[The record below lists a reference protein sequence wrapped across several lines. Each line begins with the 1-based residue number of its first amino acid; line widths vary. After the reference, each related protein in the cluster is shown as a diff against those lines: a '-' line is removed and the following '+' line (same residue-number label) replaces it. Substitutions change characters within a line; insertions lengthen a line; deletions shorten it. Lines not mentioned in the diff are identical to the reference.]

1 MYFNFYYLFLFL
13 RKYIKQK
20 NMRLLLT
27 FIIFILGGFY
37 TFGKESCCEQCC
49 ECLGNCCKKGKE
61 EVKNGNNVE
70 EKKEVEEDGVQEE
83 FYLKKTEAAN
93 PEEIKKLVNLD
104 WYVAKKETASF
115 ILYEKINNIG
125 NGGLNDNDV
134 IKVTKDKNGFSID
147 KDFITEENN
156 TKKWALFKIIYK
168 EGKEKE
174 TKYLYCSDIE
184 GGEFD
189 GIFESCKQHISISVI
204 VCDTSEV
211 TDMSGMFYGCSSLT
225 KLDLFNFN
233 TEEVTSMFSMFS
245 NCYSLQ
251 ELNLSNFNTKK
262 VTDMSSMF
270 SDCNSLMKLKL
281 SNFNTEKVTSMSSMF
296 NNCSSLQELNLS
308 NFNTEKVTSM
318 SSMFSNCS
326 SLQELNLSNFNTKKV
341 TSTDDIFHNIP
352 NENLKSFTL
361 PESLSKLINNK

>member
-1 MYFNFYYLFLFL
+1 MYFIFYYLFLFL
-13 RKYIKQK
+13 RKYIKQR

-49 ECLGNCCKKGKE
+49 EYLGNCCKKGK
-61 EVKNGNNVE
+61 GE
-70 EKKEVEEDGVQEE
+70 EKKEEEEKEQEE

-93 PEEIKKLVNLD
+93 PEEIKKLVNTD
-104 WYVAKKETASF
+104 WYDDKGKEASF
-115 ILYEKINNIG
+115 IFYEKINGEENQNI
-125 NGGLNDNDV
+125 NENDV
-134 IKVTKDKNGFSID
+134 IKVTKYKNGFNID

-168 EGKEKE
+168 EEKE
-174 TKYLYCSDIE
+174 EVEETVYLYCSDIE
-184 GGEFD
+184 SGELN

-204 VCDTSEV
+204 ACDTSEV
-211 TDMSGMFYGCSSLT
+211 TDMSDMFYGCSSLT

-308 NFNTEKVTSM
+308 NFNTEKVTS
-318 SSMFSNCS
+318 
-326 SLQELNLSNFNTKKV
+326 
-341 TSTDDIFHNIP
+341 TDDIFHNIP

>member
-1 MYFNFYYLFLFL
+1 
-13 RKYIKQK
+13 
-20 NMRLLLT
+20 MRLLLT

-37 TFGKESCCEQCC
+37 TFGKENCCEQCC
-49 ECLGNCCKKGKE
+49 EYLEKCCKKGE
-61 EVKNGNNVE
+61 EEK
-70 EKKEVEEDGVQEE
+70 EKKEENKEEEVPEE
-83 FYLKKTEAAN
+83 FYLKKPKQN
-93 PEEIKKLVNLD
+93 DPEKIKNLVNTN
-104 WYVAKKETASF
+104 WYEDKKETASF

-296 NNCSSLQELNLS
+296 
-308 NFNTEKVTSM
+308 
-318 SSMFSNCS
+318 SNCS

>member
-1 MYFNFYYLFLFL
+1 ML
-13 RKYIKQK
+13 RK
-20 NMRLLLT
+20 
-27 FIIFILGGFY
+27 
-37 TFGKESCCEQCC
+37 
-49 ECLGNCCKKGKE
+49 KE
-61 EVKNGNNVE
+61 E
-70 EKKEVEEDGVQEE
+70 EKELEE
-83 FYLKKTEAAN
+83 FYLKKTKAAN
-93 PEEIKKLVNLD
+93 PKEIKKLVNLD
-104 WYVAKKETASF
+104 WYDNKKETASF
-115 ILYEKINNIG
+115 ILYKKINNIG

-168 EGKEKE
+168 EGKEKKLVAK
-174 TKYLYCSDIE
+174 TVYLYCSDIE
-184 GGEFD
+184 SGEFD

-204 VCDTSEV
+204 ACDTSEV
-211 TDMSGMFYGCSSLT
+211 TDMSDMFYGCSSLT

>member
-1 MYFNFYYLFLFL
+1 MYFIFYYLFLFL
-13 RKYIKQK
+13 RKYIKQR

-49 ECLGNCCKKGKE
+49 EYLGNCCKKGKE

-93 PEEIKKLVNLD
+93 PKEIKKLVDLD

-134 IKVTKDKNGFSID
+134 IKVTKYKNGFNID
-147 KDFITEENN
+147 KNFITEKDN
-156 TKKWALFKIIYK
+156 TKKWALFEIIYK
-168 EGKEKE
+168 EEEKEKK

-184 GGEFD
+184 SSKNN
-189 GIFESCKQHISISVI
+189 GIFEFCKQHISISVI

-211 TDMSGMFYGCSSLT
+211 TDMSYMFYKCSSLKELDLSKFDT
-225 KLDLFNFN
+225 KKVTKMSFMFFECSSLMKLD
-233 TEEVTSMFSMFS
+233 
-245 NCYSLQ
+245 
-251 ELNLSNFNTKK
+251 LSNFNTDN
-262 VTDMSSMF
+262 VTYMSCMF
-270 SDCNSLMKLKL
+270 DKCSSLHTVTYNEKLNKDIIEPL
-281 SNFNTEKVTSMSSMF
+281 RNLGLTEKVKGENKITLEK
-296 NNCSSLQELNLS
+296 NN
-308 NFNTEKVTSM
+308 
-318 SSMFSNCS
+318 
-326 SLQELNLSNFNTKKV
+326 
-341 TSTDDIFHNIP
+341 
-352 NENLKSFTL
+352 
-361 PESLSKLINNK
+361 

>member
-20 NMRLLLT
+20 DMRLLLT
-27 FIIFILGGFY
+27 FILFILGGFY
-37 TFGKESCCEQCC
+37 TFGKENYCEQCC

-93 PEEIKKLVNLD
+93 PEEIKKLVSLD

-189 GIFESCKQHISISVI
+189 GIFESCKQHISISAI
-204 VCDTSEV
+204 ACNTSGV
-211 TDMSGMFYGCSSLT
+211 TDMFFMFSDCSSLT

-233 TEEVTSMFSMFS
+233 TEKVTNMSCMFASCEKLKNLDLSKFDFKNVTDTSGMFSG
-245 NCYSLQ
+245 
-251 ELNLSNFNTKK
+251 
-262 VTDMSSMF
+262 
-270 SDCNSLMKLKL
+270 
-281 SNFNTEKVTSMSSMF
+281 
-296 NNCSSLQELNLS
+296 
-308 NFNTEKVTSM
+308 
-318 SSMFSNCS
+318 
-326 SLQELNLSNFNTKKV
+326 
-341 TSTDDIFHNIP
+341 IP
-352 NENLKSFTL
+352 DENLNSFTL
-361 PESLSKLINNK
+361 PESLKKLISNK